1 MRYILLGKLNKEWIT
16 REERV
21 NESKAK
27 MNDLGI
33 ELEAIHY
40 TQGPFDFVD
49 IVSTNNPEAA
59 LTFSVWYAAQGYG
72 NIMTLPSFTPEA
84 FSKAIANA

>member
-1 MRYILLGKLNKEWIT
+1 
-16 REERV
+16 
-21 NESKAK
+21 
-27 MNDLGI
+27 
-33 ELEAIHY
+33 
-40 TQGPFDFVD
+40 VD